1 MASNSRM
8 VLQAKGSYQDT
19 LIWRST
25 SGFTRREERP
35 WRSNQIQDSAL
46 RSLSERIIGASEQT
60 SGNYSDWGSIRIMK
74 LGAGALSWDTT
85 APTKDTAQ
93 EDLTSPQWNKEV
105 LAGNFQ
111 FLDASS
117 NAVTEDVSKK
127 FRLVVT
133 IGNSEANGVSLR
145 EFGLFTGLATNNPS
159 TWNMFNWVS
168 HPVIYKDANLSIERT
183 IDIQF
188 GIDRS

>member
-1 MASNSRM
+1 MASNSKM
-8 VLQAKGSYQDT
+8 ALQAKGSYQDT

-46 RSLSERIIGASEQT
+46 LSLSERIIGASDQT
-60 SGNYSDWGSIRIMK
+60 SGNYSTWGSIRIMK
-74 LGAGALSWDTT
+74 LGEGAPSWDTT
-85 APTKDTAQ
+85 PPTKDVAQ

-105 LAGNFQ
+105 LANNFQ
-111 FLDASS
+111 FLNASTS
-117 NAVTEDVSKK
+117 AVTTIVSKK

-133 IGNSEANGVSLR
+133 IGNSEANGLSLR
-145 EFGLFTGLATNNPS
+145 EFGLFTGSASNNS
-159 TWNMFNWVS
+159 FTWNMFNWVS
-168 HPVIYKDANLSIERT
+168 HPVIYKDASLSIERT